1 MYSTLLIKGVF
12 MSDKGTSTKSKNSE
26 DTSRISNKKI
36 NIRYFLSNN
45 NEYVLEK
52 DLTNTN
58 GTEDKYLLNNNDIFS
73 DEENVIDK
81 EKKFKEQIKIRVS
94 SFVNKGFDN
103 IIVLLGAGASV
114 VNTNDENGKKIKDP
128 QYGKTVN
135 DLRDIVNQKL
145 KENNFLSIEEL
156 SNIIHFSDTELNN
169 INFEDFLSHLEGYC
183 RYNTS
188 TENNSNTSSKK
199 LIEDINKSRNK
210 IYELIKDN
218 LSYEFKNEVFK
229 HGALINIALKLS
241 TKSNKAHFVTTN
253 YDTLIEEAAEK
264 VHVTVFDGFTFSK
277 EPVFDSDMFEWNL
290 VRDVPYVNTSEL
302 EYKKRVI
309 NLLKLHGSLSWKK
322 EDDTVYKRENTTNP
336 LIIYPSSSKYEQT
349 YSEPYFDLFAKF
361 QELLKRKNTLLIT
374 SGFSFGDNHISRM
387 IIKSIETNR
396 TLSMLFTDYSIDDSP
411 IVDQLKQLLE
421 DKYPVALLKAT
432 LNDDLTDYFGYK
444 END

>member
-1 MYSTLLIKGVF
+1 MTEQKITLQNK
-12 MSDKGTSTKSKNSE
+12 DTEDHKNS
-26 DTSRISNKKI
+26 TNKK
-36 NIRYFLSNN
+36 IRYFLSNN
-45 NEYVLEK
+45 NEFIQEK
-52 DLTNTN
+52 DTTNSN
-58 GTEDKYLLNNNDIFS
+58 INNDKYWHNEKEVTL
-73 DEENVIDK
+73 DK
-81 EKKFKEQIKIRVS
+81 EVNGDTKQEFKNQIKICVS
-94 SFVNKGFDN
+94 AFVNKGFDN

-114 VNTNDENGKKIKDP
+114 VNKGTEEEKKK
-128 QYGKTVN
+128 YGKTVKQLKAIIN
-135 DLRDIVNQKL
+135 TELKSTNSDL
-145 KENNFLSIEEL
+145 LSIEDL
-156 SNIIHFSDTELNN
+156 SSEIGFKCESFDSL
-169 INFEDFLSHLEGYC
+169 NFEDFLSHLEGFC
-183 RYNTS
+183 LYNVPS
-188 TENNSNTSSKK
+188 DKNSESDHNK
-199 LIEDINKSRNK
+199 LISKINKSKDK
-210 IYELIKDN
+210 IYELIKSN
-218 LSYEFKNEVFK
+218 LKYSNEVFK
-229 HGALINIALKLS
+229 HGALINVALNLA
-241 TKSNKAHFVTTN
+241 TKSNKVHFVTTN
-253 YDTLIEEAAEK
+253 YDTLIEDAAEK

-309 NLLKLHGSLSWKK
+309 NLLKLHGSLSWEK
-322 EDDTVYKRENTTNP
+322 EDGTVYKRENTTNP

-411 IVDQLKQLLE
+411 IVDQLKKLLDE
-421 DKYPVALLKAT
+421 KYPVALLKAT

>member
-1 MYSTLLIKGVF
+1 
-12 MSDKGTSTKSKNSE
+12 MSDKITSTKSDKSEENSRTSNIKN
-26 DTSRISNKKI
+26 R
-36 NIRYFLSNN
+36 IRYFISNN

-81 EKKFKEQIKIRVS
+81 EKKFKEQIKISVS

-145 KENNFLSIEEL
+145 EENNLLSIEEL
-156 SNIIHFSDTELNN
+156 SNIIHFSETELNN

-188 TENNSNTSSKK
+188 TEKSSNTSSKN
-199 LIEDINKSRNK
+199 INKSRNK

-229 HGALINIALKLS
+229 HGALINIALNLS
-241 TKSNKAHFVTTN
+241 TKSNKVHFVTTN
-253 YDTLIEEAAEK
+253 YDTLIEDAAESLGA
-264 VHVTVFDGFTFSK
+264 T
-277 EPVFDSDMFEWNL
+277 
-290 VRDVPYVNTSEL
+290 
-302 EYKKRVI
+302 YKGV
-309 NLLKLHGSLSWKK
+309 
-322 EDDTVYKRENTTNP
+322 
-336 LIIYPSSSKYEQT
+336 QT
-349 YSEPYFDLFAKF
+349 G
-361 QELLKRKNTLLIT
+361 N
-374 SGFSFGDNHISRM
+374 FG
-387 IIKSIETNR
+387 K
-396 TLSMLFTDYSIDDSP
+396 YSIISFNGNK
-411 IVDQLKQLLE
+411 IITGSTGGML
-421 DKYPVALLKAT
+421 
-432 LNDDLTDYFGYK
+432 LTD
-444 END
+444 D

>member
-1 MYSTLLIKGVF
+1 MSGKITTTQTENSSYSTSTSIKITRYFKLNDYECLLKQEIIDNQV
-12 MSDKGTSTKSKNSE
+12 SKN
-26 DTSRISNKKI
+26 I
-36 NIRYFLSNN
+36 
-45 NEYVLEK
+45 
-52 DLTNTN
+52 
-58 GTEDKYLLNNNDIFS
+58 YLCDGADIFA
-73 DEENVIDK
+73 ENVKAHDIDNQ
-81 EKKFKEQIKIRVS
+81 EKLFKNQIKESVS
-94 SFVNKGFDN
+94 TFVNRGFDN
-103 IIVLLGAGASV
+103 IVVLLGAGASV

-145 KENNFLSIEEL
+145 KENNLLSIEEL
-156 SNIIHFSDTELNN
+156 SNIIHFSDTELND

-188 TENNSNTSSKK
+188 AENNSNTSSKK
-199 LIEDINKSRNK
+199 LIENINKSRNK

-229 HGALINIALKLS
+229 HGALINIALNLS
-241 TKSNKAHFVTTN
+241 TKSNKVHFVTTN
-253 YDTLIEEAAEK
+253 YDTLIEAAAEK
-264 VHVTVFDGFTFSK
+264 VNVTVFDGFTFSK
-277 EPVFDSDMFEWNL
+277 EPIFDSDMFEWNL

-309 NLLKLHGSLSWKK
+309 NLLKLHGSLSWEK
-322 EDDTVYKRENTTNP
+322 EDGTVYKRENTTNP

-387 IIKSIETNR
+387 IIKSIKTNR
-396 TLSMLFTDYSIDDSP
+396 TLSMLVSDFIIDNNSP
-411 IVDQLKQLLE
+411 IDMHLREILN
-421 DKYPVALLKAT
+421 DKYPIALLKAT
-432 LNDDLTDYFGYK
+432 LNDDLTDYLGY
-444 END
+444 

>member
-1 MYSTLLIKGVF
+1 MSGKITTTQTENSSYSTSTSIKITRYFKLNDYECLLKQEIIDNQV
-12 MSDKGTSTKSKNSE
+12 SKN
-26 DTSRISNKKI
+26 I
-36 NIRYFLSNN
+36 
-45 NEYVLEK
+45 
-52 DLTNTN
+52 
-58 GTEDKYLLNNNDIFS
+58 YLCDGADIFA
-73 DEENVIDK
+73 ENVKAHDIDNQ
-81 EKKFKEQIKIRVS
+81 EKLFKNQIKESVS
-94 SFVNKGFDN
+94 TFVNRGFDN
-103 IIVLLGAGASV
+103 IVVLLGAGASV

-145 KENNFLSIEEL
+145 EENNLLSIEEL
-156 SNIIHFSDTELNN
+156 SNIIHFSDTELND

-188 TENNSNTSSKK
+188 AENNSNTSSKK
-199 LIEDINKSRNK
+199 LIENINKSRNK

-229 HGALINIALKLS
+229 HGALINIALNLS
-241 TKSNKAHFVTTN
+241 TKSNKVHFVTTN
-253 YDTLIEEAAEK
+253 YDTLIEAAAEK
-264 VHVTVFDGFTFSK
+264 VNVTVFDGFTFSK
-277 EPVFDSDMFEWNL
+277 EPIFDSDMFEWNL

-309 NLLKLHGSLSWKK
+309 NLLKLHGSLSWEK
-322 EDDTVYKRENTTNP
+322 EDGTVYKRENTTNP

-387 IIKSIETNR
+387 IIKSIKTNR
-396 TLSMLFTDYSIDDSP
+396 TLSMLVSDFIIDNNSP
-411 IVDQLKQLLE
+411 IDMHLREILN
-421 DKYPVALLKAT
+421 DKYPIALLKAT
-432 LNDDLTDYFGYK
+432 LNDDLTDYLGY
-444 END
+444 

>member
-1 MYSTLLIKGVF
+1 
-12 MSDKGTSTKSKNSE
+12 MSDKITSTKSDKSEENSRTSNIKN
-26 DTSRISNKKI
+26 R
-36 NIRYFLSNN
+36 IRYFISNN

-81 EKKFKEQIKIRVS
+81 EKKFKEQIKISVS

-145 KENNFLSIEEL
+145 EENNLLSIEEL
-156 SNIIHFSDTELNN
+156 SNIIHFSETELNN

-188 TENNSNTSSKK
+188 TEKSSNTSSKN
-199 LIEDINKSRNK
+199 INKSRNK

-229 HGALINIALKLS
+229 HGALINIALNLS
-241 TKSNKAHFVTTN
+241 TKSNKVHFVTTN
-253 YDTLIEEAAEK
+253 YDTLIEDAAET

-277 EPVFDSDMFEWNL
+277 EPIFDSDMFEWNL

-309 NLLKLHGSLSWKK
+309 NLLKLHGSLSWEK
-322 EDDTVYKRENTTNP
+322 EDGTVYKRENTTNP

-387 IIKSIETNR
+387 IIKSIKTNR
-396 TLSMLFTDYSIDDSP
+396 TLSMLVSDFLIDNNSP
-411 IVDQLKQLLE
+411 IDIHLREILN

-432 LNDDLTDYFGYK
+432 LNDDLTDYLGY
-444 END
+444 